1 MKKKI
6 LLQIENGE
14 ADAKFELLKE
24 LFRDS
29 GFEIELITQESESMS
44 GKIITKKWIQFYKSD
59 AE

>member
-1 MKKKI
+1 MKV

-24 LFRDS
+24 LFQNSD
-29 GFEIELITQESESMS
+29 FEIELITQESESMS
-44 GKIITKKWIQFYKSD
+44 GKIVTKKWIQFHRSD